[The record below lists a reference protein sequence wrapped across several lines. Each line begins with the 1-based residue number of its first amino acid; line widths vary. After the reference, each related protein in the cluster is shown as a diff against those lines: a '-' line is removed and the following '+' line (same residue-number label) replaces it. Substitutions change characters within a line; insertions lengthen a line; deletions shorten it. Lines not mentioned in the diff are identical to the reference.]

1 VTLDGVDPT
10 SFKTDDTFTKDEMEP
25 GNPKPV
31 KHVPV
36 VSKCTPAVITPIKT
50 PAITPI
56 TFSLNDTDGIYT

>member
-1 VTLDGVDPT
+1 M
-10 SFKTDDTFTKDEMEP
+10 EEP